1 MKLYKFAFAL
11 TAIFLVTASVQAQG
25 RKPLPADEQSQYV
38 ISAKAGVVNI
48 VEGDVSFVRDGK
60 SDMLI
65 AGDTLRA
72 GDSVKTG
79 RDGRAEILLNPGSY
93 LRLSANTEFVFSD
106 TRIYM
111 LGLKLMRGS
120 AIIEASVIVEAIT
133 VVTPKGEFP
142 LINGGLY
149 RFNIDANESS
159 EILTR
164 KGKLLVGGVVVKEGK
179 KAIVATGA
187 PAITSFDK
195 KVEDDF
201 DLWSKER
208 ARVIVAANKKLSDRA
223 LRRSS
228 SLSMSGNSWV
238 FNPFTGSYTFLP
250 GFWGVASPYG
260 FGYSSCNPHSRWRN
274 WNPEYRG
281 GGGSGYTGGGTGGGG
296 STGGGGNTSGGG
308 IGRGSNGGTSAPPSG
323 PSSRGGGK
331 IKDH

>member
-11 TAIFLVTASVQAQG
+11 TAIFLVAASVQAQG
-25 RKPLPADEQSQYV
+25 RKPLPADAQSQYV
-38 ISAKAGVVNI
+38 VSVKAGVVNI

-60 SDMLI
+60 TDMLI

-106 TRIYM
+106 TRIH
-111 LGLKLMRGS
+111 LLELKLTSGS
-120 AIIEASVIVEAIT
+120 AIIEASVIVQAIT
-133 VVTPKGEFP
+133 VVTQQGQYS
-142 LINGGLY
+142 LIDGGLY
-149 RFNIDANESS
+149 RFNIAANESS

-179 KAIVATGA
+179 KALIATGA
-187 PAITSFDK
+187 PAITPFNK

-208 ARVIVAANKKLSDRA
+208 ARVIVAANKKLSNRA
-223 LRRSS
+223 LMRSN

-260 FGYSSCNPHSRWRN
+260 YGYSSCNPHSRWRN
-274 WNPEYRG
+274 WNPGYTG
-281 GGGSGYTGGGTGGGG
+281 GGGSGYTGGGSNSGG
-296 STGGGGNTSGGG
+296 STGGGGNTGGG
-308 IGRGSNGGTSAPPSG
+308 SIGRGGNGGPATPPSG